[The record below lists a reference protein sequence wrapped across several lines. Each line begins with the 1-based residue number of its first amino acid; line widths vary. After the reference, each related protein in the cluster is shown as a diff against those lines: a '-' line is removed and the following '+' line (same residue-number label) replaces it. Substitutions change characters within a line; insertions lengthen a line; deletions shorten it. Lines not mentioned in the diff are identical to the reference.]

1 MWTAD
6 RWIDF
11 EVLDTSS
18 GERLE
23 RWGKYT
29 LVRPDPQVIW
39 MTEKKDPRWRSFNAR
54 YHRSKKGGGDWEFR
68 DLPKTWQ
75 ITYHDLTFNLQPF
88 AFKHTGVFP
97 EQAANWDWFSKLI
110 KERVRRDSK
119 SRGLGSASSEGA
131 PATADPGEAASSVR
145 VLNLFAY
152 TGGATLAA
160 LKAGASVAHV
170 DASKGMVTWA
180 RENAVSSGLADR
192 PVRWLVDD
200 CMKFVNREIRR
211 GHKYDAIIMDPPS
224 YGRGPKGEI
233 WKIEEEIHGFVRACA
248 ELLSDDPLFFLIN
261 SYTTGLQPGVLT
273 YLLSDALKG
282 RFPNVQIEAG
292 EVALPV
298 SDSGLVLPCGCS
310 GRATF

>member
-110 KERVRRDSK
+110 KERMRRDSK

-180 RENAVSSGLADR
+180 RENAV
-192 PVRWLVDD
+192 
-200 CMKFVNREIRR
+200 
-211 GHKYDAIIMDPPS
+211 
-224 YGRGPKGEI
+224 
-233 WKIEEEIHGFVRACA
+233 
-248 ELLSDDPLFFLIN
+248 
-261 SYTTGLQPGVLT
+261 
-273 YLLSDALKG
+273 
-282 RFPNVQIEAG
+282 
-292 EVALPV
+292 
-298 SDSGLVLPCGCS
+298 
-310 GRATF
+310 